1 MYGLWG
7 SIMNLDNYEKKL
19 DKMFQ
24 IKMLAAFPKSRF
36 SNSRAECIHHY
47 IRKGQA
53 SILTRWLPANGMP
66 CTVEEHNDIHARLI
80 DDKKFMSPDVICELN
95 RLKNIQFKDYLLQNG
110 LSHQEFLE
118 KCEEQLGELDFI

>member
-1 MYGLWG
+1 MIRCSKSKCLLHSQNQGLATQG
-7 SIMNLDNYEKKL
+7 RNVFITTYE
-19 DKMFQ
+19 
-24 IKMLAAFPKSRF
+24 R
-36 SNSRAECIHHY
+36 
-47 IRKGQA
+47 A